1 MGLVLKVRPQERV
14 LINGSV
20 VRNIGNSQ
28 MTVEIENH
36 SDILRGEEVLSE
48 AMANTPVRRA
58 CHLMQLGI
66 IDRAARPKIIEHI
79 HTALDELENV
89 MGASCGKHL
98 GKSRRFVKSENLY
111 NAYRAL
117 LPVMEYEDKL
127 FAIAHSKATRDE
139 KETA

>member
-1 MGLVLKVRPQERV
+1 MGLVLKVRPQERI

-36 SDILRGEEVLSE
+36 SDILRGNEVLSE

-66 IDRAARPKIIEHI
+66 VDREARSKIVNRIHI
-79 HTALDELENV
+79 ALDELEDV
-89 MGASCGKHL
+89 MRASCGEHL
-98 GKSRRFVKSENLY
+98 SRSRRCVRNGDLY

-117 LPVMEYEDKL
+117 IPVMKHEEKL
-127 FAIAHSKATRDE
+127 FEIARSKE
-139 KETA
+139 LNQKEETA